1 MQQLNNDGE
10 RLGLQE
16 KEQMNFHLSEII
28 HPYRPKIL
36 QPPLKMMQIQTLI
49 QTPE

>member
-1 MQQLNNDGE
+1 MQQLTNEGK

-16 KEQMNFHLSEII
+16 KEQVNFNLSEII

-36 QPPLKMMQIQTLI
+36 QPPLKMMQIQTLT